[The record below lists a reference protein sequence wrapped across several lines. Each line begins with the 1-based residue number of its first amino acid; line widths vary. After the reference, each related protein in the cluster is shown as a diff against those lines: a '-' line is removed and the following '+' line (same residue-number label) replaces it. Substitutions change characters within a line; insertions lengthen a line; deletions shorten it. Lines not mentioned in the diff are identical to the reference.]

1 MLTRLLCV
9 AGLATAALLAAGCA
23 DKRGGSIPYNTA
35 LPAPDAPRVVTLE
48 QNYRIA
54 PLDTLT
60 VRVFK
65 MPDLSGDFEVDLTGN
80 LQLPLIGSVT
90 AAILPTGNSL
100 GFVTVTVFLSS
111 VETS

>member
-1 MLTRLLCV
+1 MTRSRSGV
-9 AGLATAALLAAGCA
+9 
-23 DKRGGSIPYNTA
+23 S

-54 PLDTLT
+54 PLDTLA

-80 LQLPLIGSVT
+80 LQLPLIGSVPAAELTT
-90 AAILPTGNSL
+90 AELDQ
-100 GFVTVTVFLSS
+100 SS
-111 VETS
+111 EAQDPGIKAAHGAVP